1 MTQKKLQ
8 KVLVLGSGA
17 LKIGQAGE
25 FDYSGSQALKALR
38 QEGIKSVLVN
48 PNIATIQTSEGIAD
62 KVYFQPV
69 TTHFVTEIIKKERP
83 DGILLAFGGQTAL
96 NCGTELYQKGILK
109 EYGVEVLGTSVEAIM
124 NTEDRDLFVKK
135 LAEIGLKVPVSHAV
149 ENMDDALKAARE
161 IGFPIMIRSAYAL
174 GGLGS
179 GIGAG
184 LVLRAGSSQGGQDVI
199 GVCLAKTHPNFKVGT
214 IGIVISI
221 CIYSICLFIYDIP
234 TVLYS
239 IIFAVVTGLGIDHVH
254 VQNIKQ
260 ECMIFTKKPGLS
272 YAIMNDLKR
281 GVTAWDGEG
290 VYTGEDT
297 YVLVTVISKFEEP
310 HLKELIAKHDEHAFM
325 IITDNTRVVGNF
337 QKRFTE

>member
-1 MTQKKLQ
+1 MEFNRRKTERVLMT
-8 KVLVLGSGA
+8 V
-17 LKIGQAGE
+17 AGNLLYAAGVNLMINPIHL
-25 FDYSGSQALKALR
+25 YSG
-38 QEGIKSVLVN
+38 GF
-48 PNIATIQTSEGIAD
+48 TGIAQLIRLFLNGFLHIPEIPGLD
-62 KVYFQPV
+62 YMGIIYFAINIPLFFMAYKVMGKKFCITTLISIAMASAFLALIPV
-69 TTHFVTEIIKKERP
+69 PAVPI
-83 DGILLAFGGQTAL
+83 
-96 NCGTELYQKGILK
+96 
-109 EYGVEVLGTSVEAIM
+109 V
-124 NTEDRDLFVKK
+124 EDRI
-135 LAEIGLKVPVSHAV
+135 LASVV
-149 ENMDDALKAARE
+149 
-161 IGFPIMIRSAYAL
+161 

-214 IGIVISI
+214 IGIIISV
-221 CIYSICLFIYDIP
+221 CIYTICLFIYDIP

-239 IIFAVVTGLGIDHVH
+239 IIFAVVTGLGIDRVH

-272 YAIMNDLKR
+272 DAILHDLNR

-297 YVLVTVISKFEEP
+297 YVLVTVISKYEEP
-310 HLKELIAKHDEHAFM
+310 HLRELIAAHDENAFM
-325 IITDNTRVVGNF
+325 IISDNIRVVGNF